1 MYRAWN
7 VNGAG
12 PWSDFGF
19 IIAAQVPSRP
29 GTPTYISSDSNS
41 ITLGFS
47 PSSNNGGLIIT
58 EMILQISNFLATD
71 WTDVTSY

>member
-47 PSSNNGGLIIT
+47 PS
-58 EMILQISNFLATD
+58 
-71 WTDVTSY
+71 